1 MPGTKSS
8 SPVVTLAVM
17 FSGDVNEG
25 LLAQWYVV
33 ADAGDLA
40 ADPLAATV
48 LGRSFVLWRDR
59 DGAPTAAT
67 DRCPHREAPL
77 SNGRVDQGCIVCP
90 YHGWTF
96 GADGACELIPSAGPS
111 APIPPAARLDT
122 VAVRQQYGVIW
133 LCPGEPAGE
142 PPLIVEDADPT
153 YHRWT
158 AGMETWSASSTRMT
172 DNFCDVAHFPYVH
185 AGTIGAD
192 TDPVVDTV
200 DIEELGDGFVGYRYS
215 VDVLDEHGERIGQ
228 DMSTAFHLPF
238 TVRSNTRYTS
248 GPRSGQDRVLLLC
261 TTPVDDNTSLF
272 TFIVW
277 RNHDRDVPADEVLA
291 FDRAIGAEDKLMLE
305 TIPGALP
312 LATGNDGTVSVKA
325 DRLSVRWRQGLR
337 SLVQSAA
344 TPPAPLPADSPA

>member
-1 MPGTKSS
+1 
-8 SPVVTLAVM
+8 M
-17 FSGDVNEG
+17 FSGDVSEG
-25 LLAQWYVV
+25 LLTQWYVV
-33 ADAGDLA
+33 ADGTDLGG
-40 ADPLAATV
+40 DPLAVTV
-48 LGRSFVLWRDR
+48 LGRTFVLWRDENDR
-59 DGAPTAAT
+59 PRAAA

-77 SNGRVDQGCIVCP
+77 SNGRVDRGCIVCP

-96 GADGACELIPSAGPS
+96 DADGACELIPSAGPGT
-111 APIPPAARLDT
+111 PIPPKARLDT
-122 VAVRQQYGVIW
+122 VEVREQYGVIW
-133 LCPGEPAGE
+133 LCPGVSTGE
-142 PPLIVEDADPT
+142 PPLIGQDADPA
-153 YHRWT
+153 YRRLT
-158 AGMETWSASSTRMT
+158 AGIETWTASSTRMA

-185 AGTIGAD
+185 AGTIGGD

-200 DIEELGDGFVGYRYS
+200 DIEDLGDGFIGYRYS

-248 GPRSGQDRVLLLC
+248 GPRTGQDRVLLLC
-261 TTPVDDNTSLF
+261 TTPVDDATSLF

-277 RNHDRDVPADEVLA
+277 RNHDHELPAEEALA

-312 LATGNDGTVSVKA
+312 LTASNDGTVSVKA

-337 SLVQSAA
+337 AL
-344 TPPAPLPADSPA
+344 L

>member
-1 MPGTKSS
+1 
-8 SPVVTLAVM
+8 M
-17 FSGDVNEG
+17 FSGDVSEA

-33 ADAGDLA
+33 ADSGDIGT
-40 ADPLAATV
+40 DPVAVTV
-48 LGRSFVLWRDR
+48 LGRAFVLWRDN
-59 DGAPTAAT
+59 ASQIAAAT
-67 DRCPHREAPL
+67 DRCPHRESKL
-77 SNGRVDQGCIVCP
+77 SGGRIDEGCIVCP

-111 APIPPAARLDT
+111 MPIPPAARLDT
-122 VAVRQQYGVIW
+122 VHVREQYGVIW
-133 LCPGEPAGE
+133 LCAGNPAGN
-142 PPLIVEDADPT
+142 PPVIDEDADPT
-153 YHRWT
+153 YRRLT
-158 AGMETWSASSTRMT
+158 AGMETWATSATRMA

-200 DIEELGDGFVGYRYS
+200 DIEDLGDGFVGYRYS
-215 VDVLDEHGERIGQ
+215 VDVLDEHGERVGQ

-238 TVRSNTRYTS
+238 IVRSNTCYTS
-248 GPRSGQDRVLLLC
+248 GPRAGQDRVLLLC
-261 TTPVDDNTSLF
+261 TTPVDDTTSLF

-277 RNHDRDVPADEVLA
+277 RNHDHDVPVEQALA

-312 LATGNDGTVSVKA
+312 LGAGNNGTVSVKA

-337 SLVQSAA
+337 ELVDSDV
-344 TPPAPLPADSPA
+344 DSPT